1 MSGPRMEADLIT
13 GVLDMRAEPDLA
25 STLTSLDPEAFTVPG
40 HRVIWAAFQAI
51 TTNGGLIDPWS
62 ASKTMVGLGA
72 NDLDQQLMDRY
83 FNDSRDGLGSLDLRP
98 RVAVVADT
106 YRRRT
111 IAKTMEALSSSA
123 NDLSWDEMASQLAEV
138 VGKVSQA
145 GNPRFSEG
153 TDHAQEFEAF
163 MAGRAIFPPEGRD
176 NLTLFGIPTLDS
188 TIMANP
194 GRLIVIGGMPSA
206 GKTAFAVQAGIESA
220 DIGHRVVLTSLEMAK
235 EEIGARIIAKVAGVN
250 SINVLRYDAMN
261 PEETVDRAKL
271 RPRFD
276 AIRRNLTGLY
286 GCAGDSWTAIEAA
299 IMREHRRSPLK
310 VAILDY
316 LQLME
321 APDVAKKRND
331 NEAQRIG
338 EITKACKRL
347 AQKLGIN
354 VILLS
359 QFNRDVQEGQEP
371 TLQNFLGSGQ
381 IERDADVA
389 LLLWNDTAR
398 GEPATMRTIHCRIAK
413 NRGGERYGK
422 VTMEFNPALN
432 TFGPGKS
439 QETFQVDRSKVGRS
453 RV

>member
-13 GVLDMRAEPDLA
+13 GVMDMRAEPDLA

-40 HRVIWAAFQAI
+40 HRIIWAAFQTI
-51 TTNGGLIDPWS
+51 TANGGLIDPWS
-62 ASKTMVGLGA
+62 ASKTMVSLGA

-111 IAKTMEALSSSA
+111 IAKAMEALSSSA

-163 MAGRAIFPPEGRD
+163 MAGRAIFPPEGRE
-176 NLTLFGIPTLDS
+176 NLTIFGISSLDS

-235 EEIGARIIAKVAGVN
+235 EEIGARIIAKVARVN
-250 SINVLRYDAMN
+250 SIHVLRHDGSPR
-261 PEETVDRAKL
+261 PEL

-276 AIRRNLTGLY
+276 AIRRNLVGLY

-389 LLLWNDTAR
+389 LLLWNDSAR
-398 GEPATMRTIHCRIAK
+398 GEPSATRTIHCRIAK

-432 TFGPGKS
+432 SF
-439 QETFQVDRSKVGRS
+439 GRS
-453 RV
+453 ENKETAQKHSQRV

>member
-1 MSGPRMEADLIT
+1 MNLTPENESALIV
-13 GVLDMRAEPDLA
+13 GVLDLRAESDTA
-25 STLTSLDPEAFTVPG
+25 THITSLDPEAFMVPA
-40 HRVIWAAFQAI
+40 HRAIWAGFQAI
-51 TTNGGLIDPWS
+51 TGNGGVIDSWS
-62 ASKTMVGLGA
+62 MGKVMRKLGA
-72 NDLDQQLMDRY
+72 KDADLQMLDRY
-83 FNDSRDGLGSLDLRP
+83 FNESRDGLGTSDLRP
-98 RVAVVADT
+98 RIATVADG
-106 YRRRT
+106 YKRRA
-111 IAKTMEALSSSA
+111 IAKGMESLSRAAEAESWADIESALG
-123 NDLSWDEMASQLAEV
+123 DI

-145 GNPRFSEG
+145 GNPRFREA
-153 TDHAQEFEAF
+153 TDHSKQYESF
-163 MAGRAIFPPEGRD
+163 MAGRGLLPTEGRD
-176 NLTLFGIPTLDS
+176 NLTKFGIPSLDS
-188 TIMANP
+188 TVMANP

-220 DIGHRVVLTSLEMAK
+220 DIGHRVTLASLEMGDD
-235 EEIGARIIAKVAGVN
+235 EIAARVIAKVAGVN
-250 SINVLRYDAMN
+250 SIHVLRHDG
-261 PEETVDRAKL
+261 PPRPGL

-276 AIRRNLTGLY
+276 ALRRNLVGLY

-299 IMREHRRSPLK
+299 IVREHRRAPLK

-321 APDVAKKRND
+321 APDVLRKRGD

-347 AQKLGIN
+347 AQRLGIN
-354 VILLS
+354 VVLLS

-389 LLLWNDTAR
+389 LLLWNESAR
-398 GEPATMRTIHCRIAK
+398 SEPAAIRTIHCRIAK

-422 VTMEFNPALN
+422 VTMQFDPARN
-432 TFGPGKS
+432 SFEQGQGM
-439 QETFQVDRSKVGRS
+439 ETAWVDRPKNGRA

>member
-1 MSGPRMEADLIT
+1 MNLTPENEAALIV
-13 GVLDMRAEPDLA
+13 GVLDLRAEADIA
-25 STLTSLDPEAFTVPG
+25 SHITSLEPEAFMVPG
-40 HRVIWAAFQAI
+40 HRNIWAGFQAI
-51 TTNGGLIDPWS
+51 TNSGGMIDPW
-62 ASKTMVGLGA
+62 AMGKVLRKLGGKEA
-72 NDLDQQLMDRY
+72 DLQLMDRY
-83 FNDSRDGLGSLDLRP
+83 FNDSRDGLGSSDLRP
-98 RVAVVADT
+98 RVATVADG
-106 YRRRT
+106 YKRRL
-111 IAKTMEALSSSA
+111 IAKAMESLSRA
-123 NDLSWDEMASQLAEV
+123 AEADSWADIEARLGEV

-145 GNPRFSEG
+145 GNPRFREA
-153 TDHAQEFEAF
+153 TDHAKQFESF
-163 MAGRAIFPPEGRD
+163 LSGKAILPAESRD
-176 NLTLFGIPTLDS
+176 NLTVFGIPSLDS

-220 DIGHRVVLTSLEMAK
+220 DIGHRVALASLEMGDD
-235 EEIGARIIAKVAGVN
+235 EIAARVIAKVAGVN
-250 SINVLRYDAMN
+250 SIHVLRHDGPPR
-261 PEETVDRAKL
+261 PEL

-276 AIRRNLTGLY
+276 ALRRNLKGLY

-299 IMREHRRSPLK
+299 IVREHRQAPLK
-310 VAILDY
+310 VAVLDY

-321 APDVAKKRND
+321 APDVLRKRND

-347 AQKLGIN
+347 AQRLGIN
-354 VILLS
+354 VVLLS

-389 LLLWNDTAR
+389 LLLWNESAR
-398 GEPATMRTIHCRIAK
+398 SEPAAMRTIHCRIAK

-422 VTMEFNPALN
+422 VTMQFNPAFN
-432 TFGPGKS
+432 AFEQGQGM
-439 QETFQVDRSKVGRS
+439 ETAWVDRPKNGRA